1 MESLPKIHPVESG
14 RAETALE
21 KAQHELAISR
31 ARLEPMPPIFLTE
44 EQAKTA
50 GLPVKPVVRGAAEIR
65 WSVSQ
70 IIERMQT
77 TRLPAGDAQRDNF
90 ILALRHLEDAHHRL
104 TLALE

>member
-70 IIERMQT
+70 IIERMKT
-77 TRLPAGDAQRDNF
+77 VHPASDNF
-90 ILALRHLEDAHHRL
+90 LLALRHLEDAHHRL